1 MWPRYRDPL
10 RCDLSA
16 QFWPHFA
23 LFLVLSTSTSRTKSD
38 DRGSMKSGKWSVVAV
53 LREPREVLERFVAW
67 HLNEGAERIFLYF
80 DDPEDP
86 GIAQMDRF
94 GDQVI
99 ATRCTDEFWDQLG
112 VLDAVN
118 FTKRQNAA
126 IMHAYR
132 QIKDGWVAV
141 VDGDELL
148 WSRDQPLSEIL
159 KAMPDTTRS
168 VMFRPVEYV
177 NYPQEPAKLLF
188 RRFIDGD
195 LLEEV
200 FGDFSVL
207 MNRNRGFAG
216 HVTGKTLTRA
226 GLDVS
231 RAHPH
236 WFVDAQGKRI
246 TDASRRLDDGCALLH
261 FYFLN
266 YADWRRKAGFRLK
279 AVRNGRRDMLLARM
293 NRLVKLGRERKLRHL
308 WSRLH
313 QITPEQNEI
322 MRTHDLLFELDVDI
336 AAIINQY
343 FGPVEEPLRLAG

>member
-1 MWPRYRDPL
+1 M
-10 RCDLSA
+10 
-16 QFWPHFA
+16 Q
-23 LFLVLSTSTSRTKSD
+23 
-38 DRGSMKSGKWSVVAV
+38 SGKWSVVAI

-67 HLNEGAERIFLYF
+67 HLHQGADRIFLYF

-86 GIAQMDRF
+86 GIAAMDRF
-94 GDQVI
+94 GDRVVV
-99 ATRCTDEFWDQLG
+99 TRCTEAFWEELG

-126 IMHAYR
+126 ILHAYR

-141 VDGDELL
+141 VDGDELM
-148 WSRDQPLSEIL
+148 WSRDRPLSEVL
-159 KAMPDTTRS
+159 ASLPESDRS
-168 VMFRPVEYV
+168 VVFRPVEYV
-177 NYPQEPAKLLF
+177 NFPQQPDRLLF

-195 LLEEV
+195 LLDKV
-200 FGDFSVL
+200 FGIFAVY

-226 GLDVS
+226 GLEVS

-246 TDASRRLDDGCALLH
+246 TDGSKTLDDGCALLH

-266 YADWRRKAGFRLK
+266 YADWRRKADFRLK
-279 AVRNGRRDMLLARM
+279 AFRNGRRDLLLAKM

-313 QITPEQNEI
+313 QITPEQHDT
-322 MRTHDLLFELDVDI
+322 MKAHDLLLELDMDMKGIVH
-336 AAIINQY
+336 QY
-343 FGPVEEPLRLAG
+343 FGEVEEHLRMAG